1 MEKYYA
7 LINDYRNEKIGL
19 SETKILYISKNIEML
34 KQQMNDEFQSSLEAY
49 YDEINIE
56 NCEEYIGE
64 LECSLSL
71 MYEWDVFHNEYRII
85 EVENGLI

>member
-7 LINDYRNEKIGL
+7 LINDYRNENIGL
-19 SETKILYISKNIEML
+19 FTTRILYISKNIEML
-34 KQQMNDEFQSSLEAY
+34 KQQMNDEFQSSLGAY

-56 NCEEYIGE
+56 DCEEHIGE
-64 LECSLSL
+64 LECSLYL
-71 MYEWDVFHNEYRII
+71 RYCWNVFHNEYRII